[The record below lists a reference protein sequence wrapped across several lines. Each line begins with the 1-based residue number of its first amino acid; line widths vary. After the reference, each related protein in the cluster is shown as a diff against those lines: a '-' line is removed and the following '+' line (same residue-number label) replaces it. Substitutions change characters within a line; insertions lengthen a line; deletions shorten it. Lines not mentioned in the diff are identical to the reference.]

1 LARLALILR
10 SLVTRALCFSRRL
23 LDHFELALHF
33 LHLPPQCFTER
44 GATPIDLTKRGIAA
58 SLSDSD

>member
-1 LARLALILR
+1 
-10 SLVTRALCFSRRL
+10 
-23 LDHFELALHF
+23 